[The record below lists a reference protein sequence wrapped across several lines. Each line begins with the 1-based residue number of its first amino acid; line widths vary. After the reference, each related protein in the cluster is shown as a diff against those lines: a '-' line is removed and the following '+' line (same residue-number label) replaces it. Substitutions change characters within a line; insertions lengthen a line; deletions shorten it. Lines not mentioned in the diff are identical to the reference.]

1 MYLSVSECIRGH
13 LRVYLDHSL
22 CNNTAARLPSHAS
35 PPSRNSQHAA
45 RERITDDQ
53 SKERGRVDAISLPST
68 YAAYLDLYSLSHDS
82 SVTVQ
87 PQVIRIYFPTEAYP
101 DPGARFSAHA

>member
-1 MYLSVSECIRGH
+1 MYLSASEDISECISIT
-13 LRVYLDHSL
+13 VYV
-22 CNNTAARLPSHAS
+22 TTPRLGFRRTHRRPRTQQPEH
-35 PPSRNSQHAA
+35 A

>member
-1 MYLSVSECIRGH
+1 MYLSASEDISECISIT
-13 LRVYLDHSL
+13 VYVTTPRLGFRRTHRRF
-22 CNNTAARLPSHAS
+22 AAVT
-35 PPSRNSQHAA
+35 QHA

-53 SKERGRVDAISLPST
+53 SKERGRVDAVSLPST

>member
-1 MYLSVSECIRGH
+1 MYLSASEYISECISITVYVTTPRLGFRRTH
-13 LRVYLDHSL
+13 RRRV
-22 CNNTAARLPSHAS
+22 T
-35 PPSRNSQHAA
+35 QHA

-53 SKERGRVDAISLPST
+53 SKERGRVDAVSLPST

-82 SVTVQ
+82 SVTVR